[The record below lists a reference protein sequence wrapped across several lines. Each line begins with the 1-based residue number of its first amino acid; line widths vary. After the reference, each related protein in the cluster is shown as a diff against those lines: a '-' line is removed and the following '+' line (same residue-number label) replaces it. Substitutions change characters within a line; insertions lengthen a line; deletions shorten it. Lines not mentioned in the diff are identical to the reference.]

1 MKTMIDL
8 FYETFS
14 PRQKRHHLSM
24 ALKEKPGEHTIRI
37 LQNGREI
44 IRSHRR
50 RERAGISDGY
60 ERLSKKISSERK
72 VIKMERADFKLK
84 EVTSRIGPASYME
97 VYRSTNEDAE
107 LLYKGIR
114 VRAHDK
120 IEDFDSLGVK
130 FIETIDKPRLGMRVW
145 VY

>member
-1 MKTMIDL
+1 
-8 FYETFS
+8 
-14 PRQKRHHLSM
+14 
-24 ALKEKPGEHTIRI
+24 
-37 LQNGREI
+37 
-44 IRSHRR
+44 
-50 RERAGISDGY
+50 
-60 ERLSKKISSERK
+60 
-72 VIKMERADFKLK
+72 MERADFKLK

-130 FIETIDKPRLGMRVW
+130 FIETIDKPSQRKSSL
-145 VY
+145 

>member
-1 MKTMIDL
+1 
-8 FYETFS
+8 
-14 PRQKRHHLSM
+14 
-24 ALKEKPGEHTIRI
+24 
-37 LQNGREI
+37 
-44 IRSHRR
+44 
-50 RERAGISDGY
+50 
-60 ERLSKKISSERK
+60 
-72 VIKMERADFKLK
+72 MERADFKLK

-107 LLYKGIR
+107 LLYTGIR

-120 IEDFDSLGVK
+120 IEDFDSLIVK

>member
-1 MKTMIDL
+1 
-8 FYETFS
+8 
-14 PRQKRHHLSM
+14 
-24 ALKEKPGEHTIRI
+24 
-37 LQNGREI
+37 
-44 IRSHRR
+44 
-50 RERAGISDGY
+50 
-60 ERLSKKISSERK
+60 
-72 VIKMERADFKLK
+72 MERADFKLK

-107 LLYKGIR
+107 LLYEGLR